1 MGRPYLHGAYH
12 LVGETDINPI
22 DTYVR
27 LLQSVKGYEGKRQG
41 NKIVGDYLIQYIWEG
56 CLEEFVF

>member
-1 MGRPYLHGAYH
+1 M
-12 LVGETDINPI
+12 GETDINPI